1 MEVSGVVNNITQEES
16 DIKLLQ
22 LLMWVG
28 QFGFSVVFPTLAFL
42 TLAVWLRQRYG
53 LGSWVLAVLGILGL
67 LTSFSTAKSCLR
79 SMQKA
84 AEEAGSKKT
93 PPTSFNDHS

>member
-1 MEVSGVVNNITQEES
+1 M
-16 DIKLLQ
+16 KLLE
-22 LLMWVG
+22 LIMWVG
-28 QFGFSVVFPTLAFL
+28 QFGFSVIFPSLVFLLLAN
-42 TLAVWLRQRYG
+42 WLRLRFG
-53 LGSWVLAVLGILGL
+53 LGLWVMAVFGILGL

-84 AEEAGSKKT
+84 AEEAGSKKK